1 MRRHALRH
9 PGFPAPRTGRPLLW
23 LAVLALLFAFA
34 TAYADVLEQPV
45 RKEGLVIYYGV
56 LPAELIVLQELDVPG
71 THMKPSSARGAG
83 THHVVIALFDEA
95 TGKRLSNASVQA
107 RVEPLGG
114 AAQQK
119 TLEPMQIAGTVT
131 FGNFFRM
138 DADMPYVIH
147 LRIRRSDNHS
157 PDVEVALPYRHSSR

>member
-1 MRRHALRH
+1 MRLSALRH
-9 PGFPAPRTGRPLLW
+9 PGFPAPRTRKPLLS
-23 LAVLALLFAFA
+23 LAVLTLLFAYA
-34 TAYADVLEQPV
+34 GAYAEILEQPV
-45 RKEGLVIYYGV
+45 RKDGLSIYYGV
-56 LPAELIVLQELDVPG
+56 LPAELVKPQELELG
-71 THMKPSSARGAG
+71 THMEPSRARDAD
-83 THHVVIALFDEA
+83 THHLVVALFDHA
-95 TGKRLSNASVQA
+95 TGKRLTNATVQA

-147 LRIRRSDNHS
+147 LRIRRNDGHS
-157 PDVEVALPYRHSSR
+157 PEVEVALPYRHPSR

>member
-1 MRRHALRH
+1 MRLHALRH
-9 PGFPAPRTGRPLLW
+9 PGFPAPRTGKSLFW

-34 TAYADVLEQPV
+34 TAHADVLEQPV
-45 RKEGLVIYYGV
+45 RKEGLSIYYGV
-56 LPAELIVLQELDVPG
+56 LPAELVKPQELEPG
-71 THMKPSSARGAG
+71 THMEPSRARDAD
-83 THHVVIALFDEA
+83 THHLVVALFDHA
-95 TGKRLSNASVQA
+95 TGKRLTNATVQA

-119 TLEPMQIAGTVT
+119 TLEPMRIADTVT

-138 DADMPYVIH
+138 EADMPYVIH

>member
-1 MRRHALRH
+1 MRLHALRH
-9 PGFPAPRTGRPLLW
+9 PGFPAPRTGKLLLW
-23 LAVLALLFAFA
+23 LAVWALLFAYA
-34 TAYADVLEQPV
+34 AAYAEVLVQPV
-45 RKEGLVIYYGV
+45 RKDGLVIYYGI
-56 LPAELIVLQELDVPG
+56 LPAEMVELKELEPG

-114 AAQQK
+114 AVQEK
-119 TLEPMQIAGTVT
+119 TLEPMQIADTVT

-147 LRIRRSDNHS
+147 LRIRRNDGHS
-157 PDVEVALPYRHSSR
+157 PEVEVALPYRHPSR